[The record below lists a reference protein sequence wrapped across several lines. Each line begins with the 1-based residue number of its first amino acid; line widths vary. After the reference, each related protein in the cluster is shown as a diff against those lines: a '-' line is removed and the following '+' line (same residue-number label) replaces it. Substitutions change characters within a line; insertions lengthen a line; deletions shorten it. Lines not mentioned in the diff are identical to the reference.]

1 MFRPRK
7 IWQPWT
13 RASFR
18 SFIISADT
26 FVDKTLATVPHIVTI
41 RIYLTI
47 LPKKE
52 KHQKYFYINI

>member
-1 MFRPRK
+1 MYA
-7 IWQPWT
+7 T

-26 FVDKTLATVPHIVTI
+26 FVDKTLATVPHARKNIVTI

-52 KHQKYFYINI
+52 KHQNPVFLH